1 MSYQYHY
8 RGSVKDCS
16 HQMDGEGVVFESY
29 PLETGN
35 RFRLH
40 RSLNNH
46 YIVPH
51 DMFVGQTM
59 SQGGLNKA
67 GSIRPF
73 TLSNIGQIAHVE
85 V

>member
-8 RGSVKDCS
+8 RGSVNGY
-16 HQMDGEGVVFESY
+16 HQMVIKLLFESF

-51 DMFVGQTM
+51 DMIVGQTM

-67 GSIRPF
+67 GSIKPF
-73 TLSNIGQIAHVE
+73 TLSNIASNCPR
-85 V
+85 